1 MIHLVTERILST
13 SEEIKIM
20 SDPLRL
26 TIYKTFHKLGRPS
39 TAKEVADELGLA
51 PAKVH
56 YHVQKMLSIG
66 ILELDHTKEI
76 NGIIA
81 KFFKVTADSFIIDY
95 SNISDK
101 VKNSVYSKSENLYLS
116 IFNDFRDKFLNSL
129 RNKVKNNSN
138 SNADRSGFIMHDK
151 MYIKQGEYEKFY
163 DELVGL
169 IEKYGNQDEDEENI
183 MTYNFLISMIKK
195 EEEEK

>member
-1 MIHLVTERILST
+1 MVQERILKT

-26 TIYKTFHKLGRPS
+26 TIYKTFHKFGRPA

-56 YHVQKMLSIG
+56 YHVQKMLSID
-66 ILELDHTKEI
+66 ILELDHTQEI

-81 KFFKVTADSFIIDY
+81 KFFKVTADSFVIDY

-116 IFNDFRDKFLNSL
+116 IFNEFRDKFLSGL
-129 RNKVKNNSN
+129 RNKVKNNVNNQS
-138 SNADRSGFIMHDK
+138 DRSGFIIHDK
-151 MYIKQGEYEKFY
+151 VTLRKEDYETFY
-163 DELVGL
+163 NELLGL
-169 IEKYGNQDEDEENI
+169 FEKYGNNEEDSEEFI
-183 MTYNFLISMIKK
+183 TYNFLISMIKK
-195 EEEEK
+195 EDE

>member
-1 MIHLVTERILST
+1 MVNERILST
-13 SEEIKIM
+13 PEEIKIM

-101 VKNSVYSKSENLYLS
+101 VKNSVYSKSENLYIS

-138 SNADRSGFIMHDK
+138 SNADRSGVIMHDK

-163 DELVGL
+163 DELVNL
-169 IEKYGNQDEDEENI
+169 IEKYGNNEEEQEDI
-183 MTYNFLISMIKK
+183 VTYNFLISMIKK
-195 EEEEK
+195 EDEE

>member
-1 MIHLVTERILST
+1 MVLERILKT
-13 SEEIKIM
+13 PEEIKIM

-26 TIYKTFHKLGRPS
+26 TIYKTFHKMGRPA
-39 TAKEVADELGLA
+39 TAKEVADDLGLA

-56 YHVQKMLSIG
+56 YHVQKMLSIE

-81 KFFKVTADSFIIDY
+81 KFFKVTADSFVIDY

-116 IFNDFRDKFLNSL
+116 IFNDFRDKFLTSL
-129 RNKVKNNSN
+129 RSKVKNNS
-138 SNADRSGFIMHDK
+138 SSSEDRSGFIMHDK
-151 MYIKQGEYEKFY
+151 MYIKQGDYEAFY
-163 DELVGL
+163 GELVNL
-169 IEKYGNQDEDEENI
+169 IEKYGNQEEAEDNVT
-183 MTYNFLISMIKK
+183 TYNFLISMIKND
-195 EEEEK
+195 EEHGEQ

>member
-1 MIHLVTERILST
+1 MVHERILKT
-13 SEEIKIM
+13 PEEIKIM

-26 TIYKTFHKLGRPS
+26 TIYKTFHKFGRPA

-56 YHVQKMLSIG
+56 YHVQKMLSIE

-81 KFFKVTADSFIIDY
+81 KFFRVTADSFVIDY

-116 IFNDFRDKFLNSL
+116 IFDDFRDKFLKSL
-129 RNKVKNNSN
+129 RNKVKNNAN
-138 SNADRSGFIMHDK
+138 SSTDRSGFIMHDK
-151 MYIKQGEYEKFY
+151 ILIKKDSYELFY
-163 DELVGL
+163 NDLVNL
-169 IEKYGNQDEDEENI
+169 FEKYGVDEKSEEGQLL
-183 MTYNFLISMIKK
+183 TYDFLISMIKK
-195 EEEEK
+195 EDE

>member
-1 MIHLVTERILST
+1 MVHERILKT

-26 TIYKTFHKLGRPS
+26 TIYKTFHKFGRPA

-56 YHVQKMLSIG
+56 YHVQKMLSIA
-66 ILELDHTKEI
+66 ILELDHTQEI

-81 KFFKVTADSFIIDY
+81 KFFKVTADSFVIDY

-116 IFNDFRDKFLNSL
+116 IFNDFRDKFLSSL
-129 RNKVKNNSN
+129 RSKVKNNNTIST
-138 SNADRSGFIMHDK
+138 DRSGFVMNDK
-151 MYIKQGEYEKFY
+151 ISIKKDEYEAFY
-163 DELVGL
+163 GELVGL
-169 IEKYGNQDEDEENI
+169 FEKYGSDVEDDKELVE
-183 MTYNFLISMIKK
+183 YNFLISMIKK
-195 EEEEK
+195 EDE

>member
-1 MIHLVTERILST
+1 MVHERILRT

-26 TIYKTFHKLGRPS
+26 TIYKTFHKFGRPA

-56 YHVQKMLSIG
+56 YHVQKMLSIA
-66 ILELDHTKEI
+66 ILELDHTQEI

-81 KFFKVTADSFIIDY
+81 KFFKVTADSFVIDY

-116 IFNDFRDKFLNSL
+116 IFNDFRDKFLSSL
-129 RNKVKNNSN
+129 RSKVKNNN
-138 SNADRSGFIMHDK
+138 SISTDRSGFVMNDK
-151 MYIKQGEYEKFY
+151 ISIKKDEYEAFY
-163 DELVGL
+163 GELVGL
-169 IEKYGNQDEDEENI
+169 FEKYGSDVEEANDLVE
-183 MTYNFLISMIKK
+183 YNFLISMIKK
-195 EEEEK
+195 EEE

>member
-1 MIHLVTERILST
+1 MVQERILKT

-26 TIYKTFHKLGRPS
+26 TIYKTFHKFGRPA

-56 YHVQKMLSIG
+56 YHVQKMLSIE
-66 ILELDHTKEI
+66 ILELDHTQEI

-81 KFFKVTADSFIIDY
+81 KFFKVTADSFVIDY

-116 IFNDFRDKFLNSL
+116 IFNEFRDKFLSGL
-129 RNKVKNNSN
+129 RNKVKNNVNNQS
-138 SNADRSGFIMHDK
+138 DRSGFIIHDK
-151 MYIKQGEYEKFY
+151 VTLKKTDYETFY
-163 DELVGL
+163 NELLGL
-169 IEKYGNQDEDEENI
+169 FEKYGNEEEDSEEY

-195 EEEEK
+195 EEE

>member
-1 MIHLVTERILST
+1 MVHERILRT

-26 TIYKTFHKLGRPS
+26 TIYKTFHKFGRPA

-56 YHVQKMLSIG
+56 YHVQKMLSIA
-66 ILELDHTKEI
+66 ILELDHTQEI

-81 KFFKVTADSFIIDY
+81 KFFKVTADSFVIDY

-116 IFNDFRDKFLNSL
+116 IFNDFRDKFLSSL
-129 RNKVKNNSN
+129 RSKVKNNN
-138 SNADRSGFIMHDK
+138 SISTDRSGFVMNDK
-151 MYIKQGEYEKFY
+151 ISIKRDEYEAFY
-163 DELVGL
+163 GELVGL
-169 IEKYGNQDEDEENI
+169 FEKYGSDVEDDKELVE
-183 MTYNFLISMIKK
+183 YNFLISMIKK
-195 EEEEK
+195 EDE

>member
-1 MIHLVTERILST
+1 MVHERILKT

-26 TIYKTFHKLGRPS
+26 TIYKTFHKFGRPA

-56 YHVQKMLSIG
+56 YHVQKMLSIA
-66 ILELDHTKEI
+66 ILELDHTQEI

-81 KFFKVTADSFIIDY
+81 KFFKVTADSFVIDY

-116 IFNDFRDKFLNSL
+116 IFNDFRDKFLSSL
-129 RNKVKNNSN
+129 RSKVKNNS
-138 SNADRSGFIMHDK
+138 SISTDRSGFVMNDK
-151 MYIKQGEYEKFY
+151 ISIKKDEYEAFY
-163 DELVGL
+163 GELVGL
-169 IEKYGNQDEDEENI
+169 FEKYGSDVEDDKELVE
-183 MTYNFLISMIKK
+183 YNFLISMIKK
-195 EEEEK
+195 EDE

>member
-1 MIHLVTERILST
+1 MVNERILKT
-13 SEEIKIM
+13 VEEIKIM

-39 TAKEVADELGLA
+39 TAKEVADDLGLA

-81 KFFKVTADSFIIDY
+81 KFFKVTADSFVIDY

-101 VKNSVYSKSENLYLS
+101 LKNSVYSKSENLYIS

-138 SNADRSGFIMHDK
+138 NTTDRSGFIMHDK
-151 MYIKQGEYEKFY
+151 MYIKQGDYENFY
-163 DELVGL
+163 GELVNL
-169 IEKYGNQDEDEENI
+169 IEKFGNHEDTEENI
-183 MTYNFLISMIKK
+183 MTYDFLISMIKK
-195 EEEEK
+195 EEE

>member
-1 MIHLVTERILST
+1 MVHERILKT

-26 TIYKTFHKLGRPS
+26 TIYKTFHKFGRPA

-56 YHVQKMLSIG
+56 YHVQKMLSIA
-66 ILELDHTKEI
+66 ILELDHTQEI

-81 KFFKVTADSFIIDY
+81 KFFKVTADSFVIDY

-116 IFNDFRDKFLNSL
+116 IFNDFRDKFLSSL
-129 RNKVKNNSN
+129 RNKVKNNNTIST
-138 SNADRSGFIMHDK
+138 DRSGFVMNDK
-151 MYIKQGEYEKFY
+151 ISIKKDEYEAFY
-163 DELVGL
+163 GELVGL
-169 IEKYGNQDEDEENI
+169 FEKYGSDVEDDKELVE
-183 MTYNFLISMIKK
+183 YNFLISMIKK
-195 EEEEK
+195 EDE